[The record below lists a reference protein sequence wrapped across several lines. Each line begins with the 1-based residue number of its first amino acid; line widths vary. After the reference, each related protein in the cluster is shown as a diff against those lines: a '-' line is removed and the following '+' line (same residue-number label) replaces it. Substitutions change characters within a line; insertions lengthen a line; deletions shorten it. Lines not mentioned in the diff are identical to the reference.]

1 MKKINEHIEVI
12 GAREHNLKN
21 FDLSIPK
28 NQLVVF
34 TGVSGSGKSTLAQ
47 QIKFNGVICNADAYF
62 TKSNGVYEFDASKLD
77 DAHNE
82 CRQQAENAMINQMT
96 PVIIDNTNLKIWEFK
111 QYIQM
116 VILI

>member
-1 MKKINEHIEVI
+1 MTITNDAFNEKNVKLVKSLCDKKTKTLIIL
-12 GAREHNLKN
+12 R
-21 FDLSIPK
+21 
-28 NQLVVF
+28 
-34 TGVSGSGKSTLAQ
+34 GVSGSGKSTLAQ

>member
-1 MKKINEHIEVI
+1 MTIKNDAFNE
-12 GAREHNLKN
+12 KN
-21 FDLSIPK
+21 FK
-28 NQLVVF
+28 LVKSLCDKKTKTLVILR
-34 TGVSGSGKSTLAQ
+34 GVSGSGKSTLAQ